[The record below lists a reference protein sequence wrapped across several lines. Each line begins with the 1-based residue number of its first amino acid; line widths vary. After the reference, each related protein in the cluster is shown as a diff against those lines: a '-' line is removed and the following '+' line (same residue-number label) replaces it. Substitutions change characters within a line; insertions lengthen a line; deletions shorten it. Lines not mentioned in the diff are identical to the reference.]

1 VQQPGEH
8 LESRRLA
15 GTIGPE
21 EADDVSGLDVEADA
35 GHFER
40 VKRIYGARTT
50 REAIDIALRRLV
62 GDISDDP
69 YAGLLAL
76 EGIGWDGDLDEMRGE
91 GDRQRW
97 WLRE

>member
-1 VQQPGEH
+1 MIH
-8 LESRRLA
+8 LLVYRECMGRTNVVVDEVL
-15 GTIGPE
+15 I
-21 EADDVSGLDVEADA
+21 
-35 GHFER
+35 ER

-76 EGIGWDGDLDEMRGE
+76 EGIGWEGDLDEMRGKGE
-91 GDRQRW
+91 RQRW

>member
-1 VQQPGEH
+1 MGRTNVVV
-8 LESRRLA
+8 
-15 GTIGPE
+15 
-21 EADDVSGLDVEADA
+21 DDELIA
-35 GHFER
+35 R

-76 EGIGWDGDLDEMRGE
+76 EGIGWDGDLDEMRGKHSA
-91 GDRQRW
+91 GRG
-97 WLRE
+97 WLQE